1 MEDYT
6 EEIRELIVRYYSP
19 IATTDSWESTYKS
32 TLELLAMVVGVIP
45 TTPVSEHDI
54 YELMKEIGFAI
65 ELVEQEQGEA
75 FLWKLYKKSEK

>member
-6 EEIRELIVRYYSP
+6 EEIRELIGRYYSP
-19 IATTDSWESTYKS
+19 IATTDSWACTYK
-32 TLELLAMVVGVIP
+32 

>member
-19 IATTDSWESTYKS
+19 IATTDSWVCTYKS

-54 YELMKEIGFAI
+54 YEVMREMGFAI
-65 ELVEQEQGEA
+65 ELVEQANQDA
-75 FLWKLYKKSEK
+75 FLWKLYKMDVS

>member
-6 EEIRELIVRYYSP
+6 EEIRELIGRYYSP
-19 IATTDSWESTYKS
+19 IATTDSWACTYKS
-32 TLELLAMVVGVIP
+32 TLELLTMVVGVIP